1 MPITPNDILTKDFD
15 REFRGYAREEVNEFL
30 DEIVVDYER
39 ALDQVTALKRQLAEA
54 DEKIKN
60 FEKLQ
65 ESLNSSILIANEAA
79 ERLKQN
85 ARKEAELIIYEA
97 ERESDRIIANA
108 HDTVNHLANEVE
120 LLRHNGRN
128 LQFEMQRMLT
138 QQLDLIK
145 SQTFEQEI
153 AFATPAT
160 EDSQAE
166 ERSSERVAALEQ
178 EVETQVTSDVEEFV
192 HETQGDVEAKAA
204 PDKDDQ
210 ASVESIL
217 GQTIKIELPEMM

>member
-1 MPITPNDILTKDFD
+1 M
-15 REFRGYAREEVNEFL
+15 
-30 DEIVVDYER
+30 
-39 ALDQVTALKRQLAEA
+39 
-54 DEKIKN
+54 
-60 FEKLQ
+60 
-65 ESLNSSILIANEAA
+65 IANEAA

-128 LQFEMQRMLT
+128 LQSEMQRMLT

>member
-30 DEIVVDYER
+30 DEVVVDYER

-97 ERESDRIIANA
+97 ERESDHMIPSTTWLMKWNSYVIMDATFNSKCNA
-108 HDTVNHLANEVE
+108 C
-120 LLRHNGRN
+120 
-128 LQFEMQRMLT
+128 
-138 QQLDLIK
+138 
-145 SQTFEQEI
+145 
-153 AFATPAT
+153 
-160 EDSQAE
+160 
-166 ERSSERVAALEQ
+166 
-178 EVETQVTSDVEEFV
+178 
-192 HETQGDVEAKAA
+192 
-204 PDKDDQ
+204 
-210 ASVESIL
+210 
-217 GQTIKIELPEMM
+217 

>member
-30 DEIVVDYER
+30 DEVVVDYER

-65 ESLNSSILIANEAA
+65 ESLNSSILIANEA
-79 ERLKQN
+79 
-85 ARKEAELIIYEA
+85 A

-204 PDKDDQ
+204 ADKDDQ

>member
-1 MPITPNDILTKDFD
+1 
-15 REFRGYAREEVNEFL
+15 
-30 DEIVVDYER
+30 
-39 ALDQVTALKRQLAEA
+39 
-54 DEKIKN
+54 
-60 FEKLQ
+60 
-65 ESLNSSILIANEAA
+65 
-79 ERLKQN
+79 
-85 ARKEAELIIYEA
+85 
-97 ERESDRIIANA
+97 
-108 HDTVNHLANEVE
+108 
-120 LLRHNGRN
+120 
-128 LQFEMQRMLT
+128 MQRMLT

-153 AFATPAT
+153 AFATPAS

-192 HETQGDVEAKAA
+192 HETQGNLEAKVT

>member
-1 MPITPNDILTKDFD
+1 MPITPNDILTKEFN
-15 REFRGYAREEVNEFL
+15 REFRGYAKEEVNEFL
-30 DEIVVDYER
+30 DEVVVDYER
-39 ALDQVTALKRQLAEA
+39 SLDQVASLKRKLAEA
-54 DEKIKN
+54 EEKIKN
-60 FEKLQ
+60 FEKL
-65 ESLNSSILIANEAA
+65 
-79 ERLKQN
+79 QN

-153 AFATPAT
+153 AFATPAS
-160 EDSQAE
+160 EESQAE

-192 HETQGDVEAKAA
+192 HETQGNLEAKVT

>member
-1 MPITPNDILTKDFD
+1 M
-15 REFRGYAREEVNEFL
+15 R
-30 DEIVVDYER
+30 
-39 ALDQVTALKRQLAEA
+39 
-54 DEKIKN
+54 
-60 FEKLQ
+60 
-65 ESLNSSILIANEAA
+65 
-79 ERLKQN
+79 
-85 ARKEAELIIYEA
+85 ARKQIYEA

-153 AFATPAT
+153 AFATPAS

-192 HETQGDVEAKAA
+192 HETQGNLEAKVT